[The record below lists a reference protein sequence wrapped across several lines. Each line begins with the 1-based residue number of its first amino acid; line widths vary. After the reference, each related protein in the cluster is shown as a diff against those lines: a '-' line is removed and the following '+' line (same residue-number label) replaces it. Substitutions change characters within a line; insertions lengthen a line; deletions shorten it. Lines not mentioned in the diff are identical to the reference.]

1 MKATKEQLRNNIGKE
16 VFIVPR
22 GNLVNRYNKEVKI
35 LNSIIKSV
43 THINLILET
52 PVGSHLT
59 ADKFKIDGSYDSRN
73 CGGELFLSKE
83 VAENYLWRENFL
95 KDFKYN
101 IDMNKL
107 TYEDCR
113 EIDNIL
119 RKYE

>member
-35 LNSIIKSV
+35 LNSVIKSV
-43 THINLILET
+43 TRINLILET
-52 PVGSHLT
+52 PVGSYLT
-59 ADKFKIDGSYDSRN
+59 TDKFRLDGYYDNNN
-73 CGGELFLSKE
+73 CSGDLFLSKE
-83 VAENYLWRENFL
+83 AAENYLWRENFI
-95 KDFKYN
+95 KDFRYN

-119 RKYE
+119 SKYE